1 MMTLLCVQDFCLE
14 CQCLYFCIL
23 LDIVMC
29 GMHIFCD
36 FCWFWGLCCYPI
48 FISLW
53 SLLLILLYSPPLFG
67 HSFII
72 SLSLSLSSL
81 FLSFSPSP
89 SPPQSDLESHRE
101 VSKGEGDVL
110 AKEWQCPFFE
120 TSAKDRVNID
130 ETFHE
135 LVRRMKRFQSAMTA
149 DKGKGKKKGG
159 GGGGNCLMM

>member
-1 MMTLLCVQDFCLE
+1 MVSFINLV
-14 CQCLYFCIL
+14 IL
-23 LDIVMC
+23 
-29 GMHIFCD
+29 
-36 FCWFWGLCCYPI
+36 
-48 FISLW
+48 
-53 SLLLILLYSPPLFG
+53 PPLFLD
-67 HSFII
+67 ILLL
-72 SLSLSLSSL
+72 SLSLSLCLLFPFPSL
-81 FLSFSPSP
+81 PLPLLLK
-89 SPPQSDLESHRE
+89 SDLESHRE

>member
-29 GMHIFCD
+29 GMRIFCD

-72 SLSLSLSSL
+72 SLSLCLLFSFPSLPLPLLLSL
-81 FLSFSPSP
+81 IQRVIEKSVKEKVMSQLRSGSVHSLRPRLRTESILTRPS
-89 SPPQSDLESHRE
+89 
-101 VSKGEGDVL
+101 
-110 AKEWQCPFFE
+110 
-120 TSAKDRVNID
+120 TSWC
-130 ETFHE
+130 EE
-135 LVRRMKRFQSAMTA
+135 
-149 DKGKGKKKGG
+149 
-159 GGGGNCLMM
+159 